1 MTRILIVEDEA
12 GLRQGL
18 EINLRHENYETVT
31 AGDGEEAIRL
41 FHSES
46 PDLVLLD
53 LMLPKKSGFEV
64 LDHIRKI
71 SKVPVILLTARGQ
84 ETDKVRGLRSGADD
98 YVTKPF
104 GLQELFARIDAVMRR
119 SEAIVAQ
126 KSVCEDTLI
135 KLDPSTREASA
146 KNQKLKL
153 SPKEFDLL
161 MYLFKNKERV
171 VPRDELLSRVWNY
184 RVDLNLNSR
193 TVDTHVTRLRRK
205 LQKAV
210 GTDSAV
216 IVAVSMIR
224 EAEKAGELRP
234 GSTVIEA
241 TSGNTGIGLAFVAAA
256 RGYRCVLIMPD
267 TMSVER
273 RKLLEALGAQLI
285 LTPGPK
291 GIKEAQRVADEILA
305 KTPGGWL
312 SKQFDNP
319 ANLKVHRETTAQ
331 EILRDTGGKL
341 DAVVAGVGTGGTITG
356 IGQVFKKEVPHVI
369 TVAVEPIESQV
380 LKGGTHNP
388 HKIQGI
394 GAGMIPSIYDA
405 KVVDRITD
413 VQFD

>member
-18 EINLRHENYETVT
+18 EINLRHENYETAV

-84 ETDKVRGLRSGADD
+84 ETDKVRGLRGGADD

-104 GLQELFARIDAVMRR
+104 GVQELFARIDAVMRR
-119 SEAIVAQ
+119 SDAGATAA
-126 KSVCEDTLI
+126 KAVCEDHLI
-135 KLDPSTREASA
+135 KLDPATREATA
-146 KNQKLKL
+146 NNQKLKL

-210 GTDSAV
+210 GTDAAV
-216 IVAVSMIR
+216 IVAVAKI
-224 EAEKAGELRP
+224 
-234 GSTVIEA
+234 
-241 TSGNTGIGLAFVAAA
+241 
-256 RGYRCVLIMPD
+256 GYRY
-267 TMSVER
+267 
-273 RKLLEALGAQLI
+273 LGQ
-285 LTPGPK
+285 
-291 GIKEAQRVADEILA
+291 
-305 KTPGGWL
+305 
-312 SKQFDNP
+312 
-319 ANLKVHRETTAQ
+319 ANA
-331 EILRDTGGKL
+331 
-341 DAVVAGVGTGGTITG
+341 
-356 IGQVFKKEVPHVI
+356 
-369 TVAVEPIESQV
+369 
-380 LKGGTHNP
+380 
-388 HKIQGI
+388 
-394 GAGMIPSIYDA
+394 
-405 KVVDRITD
+405 
-413 VQFD
+413 